1 MELWTEYEGRTID
14 GAFPLT
20 KLIRPEGRSAFFS
33 TSNGVGGPT
42 VIRLIESHF
51 DDEEILAR
59 WRGIQALNHPNL
71 VKLIQFGS
79 VTLDE
84 TSLVYAVMEPVDA
97 NMAEIVAERRLTV
110 QETKQV
116 ATSLA
121 SALEALHTNG
131 FVHEHIEPANVL
143 AVGESIKL
151 RSDCIRET
159 PEGREG
165 SELKRKDAHDFAV
178 VLLQALTQKKT
189 LEEAKRELPP
199 DAPFDAIIRK
209 GISGEWGIPE
219 MVAALRPDTEIRVEA
234 RPVAVRESR
243 TEKVA
248 ETPVELPSYPTNRV
262 RVAEEKSGGIEG
274 RRLVIGVGAMVL
286 LLLIALFMHGR
297 WSKSSGAVQANAVVP
312 AVATEAS
319 DAAPAPVL
327 ETPAAEAGSAGVTP
341 APSAAAAPA
350 AAVPEASV
358 PAPAGVGTGQWRV
371 VAFTYNHEAQ
381 AQQKVESLAAKHP
394 DLRPEVFTP
403 SGHSPFL
410 VVVGGTMSRDEA
422 FAFVRK
428 GRAEGLPHDSYA
440 QNYRR

>member
-51 DDEEILAR
+51 DDEEILVR
-59 WRGIQALNHPNL
+59 WRGMQALNHPNL
-71 VKLIQFGS
+71 VKLIQFGR

-110 QETKQV
+110 QETKQI

-121 SALEALHTNG
+121 SALESLHTNG
-131 FVHEHIEPANVL
+131 FVHEHIEAANVL

-165 SELKRKDAHDFAV
+165 SELKSKDARDFAV

-189 LEEAKRELPP
+189 LEEAKRDLPP
-199 DAPFDAIIRK
+199 DPPLGPVIRK
-209 GISGEWGIPE
+209 GMSGEWGIPQ
-219 MVAALRPDTEIRVEA
+219 MAAALRPDTEIFVEA
-234 RPVAVRESR
+234 QPVAVSKPRG
-243 TEKVA
+243 EKAV
-248 ETPVELPSYPTNRV
+248 ETPVELPKYPTHRV
-262 RVAEEKSGGIEG
+262 HVPVDDNSRGIEG
-274 RRLVIGVGAMVL
+274 RRLAIGLGAIL
-286 LLLIALFMHGR
+286 LLLVVAFFVHGR
-297 WSKSSGAVQANAVVP
+297 WSKSSAAVEANAAVP
-312 AVATEAS
+312 AEATGS
-319 DAAPAPVL
+319 DAAPAPAL
-327 ETPAAEAGSAGVTP
+327 ETPAADAAPVAATP
-341 APSAAAAPA
+341 APVAAPS
-350 AAVPEASV
+350 ASV
-358 PAPAGVGTGQWRV
+358 PAERATEGGTGQWRV
-371 VAFTYNHEAQ
+371 VAFTYNREAQ
-381 AQQKVESLAAKHP
+381 AQQKVESIAAKHP
-394 DLRPEVFTP
+394 DLKPEVFTP
-403 SGHSPFL
+403 NGHAPYL

-422 FAFVRK
+422 VAMVRK
-428 GRAEGLPHDSYA
+428 GRGEGLPHDSYA
-440 QNYRR
+440 QNYRH

>member
-51 DDEEILAR
+51 DDEEILVR

-71 VKLIQFGS
+71 VKLIQFGR

-97 NMAEIVAERRLTV
+97 NMGEILAERRLTV
-110 QETKQV
+110 QETRQV

-143 AVGESIKL
+143 AVGEAIKL

-159 PEGREG
+159 PEGHEG
-165 SELKRKDAHDFAV
+165 RQLKSKDARDFAV

-189 LEEAKRELPP
+189 LEEAKRDLPL
-199 DAPFDAIIRK
+199 DAQFDEIIRK
-209 GISGEWGIPE
+209 GMSGEWGIPE
-219 MVAALRPDTEIRVEA
+219 IVAALRPDTEIRVEA
-234 RPVAVRESR
+234 RPVAVSEPRAEKVVETPAELPTYPTHRVQVPVEEESR
-243 TEKVA
+243 
-248 ETPVELPSYPTNRV
+248 
-262 RVAEEKSGGIEG
+262 GIEG
-274 RRLVIGVGAMVL
+274 RRLAIGVGAML
-286 LLLIALFMHGR
+286 LLLLVAFLVHGR
-297 WSKSSGAVQANAVVP
+297 WSKSSAAVQANAAVP
-312 AVATEAS
+312 AIATEAS
-319 DAAPAPVL
+319 DAAPAPPAL
-327 ETPAAEAGSAGVTP
+327 ETPAGDAAPVVAAPTP
-341 APSAAAAPA
+341 A
-350 AAVPEASV
+350 AVTAVASV
-358 PAPAGVGTGQWRV
+358 PERTAQGSGTGQWRV
-371 VAFTYNHEAQ
+371 VAFTYNGEAL
-381 AQQKVESLAAKHP
+381 AQQKVASIAAKHP

-403 SGHSPFL
+403 NGHAPYL

-422 FAFVRK
+422 FAMVRK
-428 GRAEGLPHDSYA
+428 GRGEGLPHDSYA

>member
-14 GAFPLT
+14 GVFPLT

-33 TSNGVGGPT
+33 TSNGTGGPT

-51 DDEEILAR
+51 DDEEILVR

-71 VKLIQFGS
+71 VKLIQFGR

-97 NMAEIVAERRLTV
+97 NMGEIVSERRLTV

-121 SALEALHTNG
+121 SALDALHTNG
-131 FVHEHIEPANVL
+131 FVHEHIEAANVL

-159 PEGREG
+159 PEGQEG
-165 SELKRKDAHDFAV
+165 SELKRKDAYDFAV

-199 DAPFDAIIRK
+199 DPPLDPVIRK
-209 GISGEWGIPE
+209 GISGEWGIPQ
-219 MVAALRPDTEIRVEA
+219 MAAALRPDTEILVEA
-234 RPVAVRESR
+234 RPVGVREPR
-243 TEKVA
+243 VEKVVEA
-248 ETPVELPSYPTNRV
+248 PVELPKYPTNRV

-274 RRLVIGVGAMVL
+274 RRLLIGGGAMVL
-286 LLLIALFMHGR
+286 LLLIAFFLHGR
-297 WSKSSGAVQANAVVP
+297 WSKSAGAVQANAVVP
-312 AVATEAS
+312 AVATEAN
-319 DAAPAPVL
+319 D
-327 ETPAAEAGSAGVTP
+327 
-341 APSAAAAPA
+341 AAAAPA
-350 AAVPEASV
+350 LEAPAAASAPAPAAAAPEASV
-358 PAPAGVGTGQWRV
+358 PSSAGGGTGQWRV
-371 VAFTYNHEAQ
+371 VAFTYNREAQ
-381 AQQKVESLAAKHP
+381 AQQKVESLRAVHP

-403 SGHSPFL
+403 SGRAPFL
-410 VVVGGTMSRDEA
+410 VVVGGTMSKDEA

>member
-51 DDEEILAR
+51 DDEEILVR

-71 VKLIQFGS
+71 VKLIQFGR
-79 VTLDE
+79 VMLDE

-110 QETKQV
+110 QETRQI

-121 SALEALHTNG
+121 SALESLHTNG

-159 PEGREG
+159 PEGQEG
-165 SELKRKDAHDFAV
+165 SELKQKDAHDFAV
-178 VLLQALTQKKT
+178 VLLRALTQKKT
-189 LEEAKRELPP
+189 LEEAKRELPL
-199 DAPFDAIIRK
+199 DAPFDEMIRK

-219 MVAALRPDTEIRVEA
+219 MVRALRPDTEIRVEA

-243 TEKVA
+243 PEKVA
-248 ETPVELPSYPTNRV
+248 EMPVELPTYSTNRV

-312 AVATEAS
+312 AIATEAS
-319 DAAPAPVL
+319 DAAPAPAL
-327 ETPAAEAGSAGVTP
+327 ETPSAEAGSAGV
-341 APSAAAAPA
+341 AAAAPA
-350 AAVPEASV
+350 TAAPEASV
-358 PAPAGVGTGQWRV
+358 TAPASVGVGQWRV
-371 VAFTYNHEAQ
+371 VAFTYNREAQ
-381 AQQKVESLAAKHP
+381 AQQKVESLRAMHP

-403 SGHSPFL
+403 SGHSPYL

-422 FAFVRK
+422 FAFIRK

>member
-51 DDEEILAR
+51 DDEEILVR

-71 VKLIQFGS
+71 VKLIQFGR

-97 NMAEIVAERRLTV
+97 NMAEIVAERRMTV
-110 QETKQV
+110 QETRQV

-121 SALEALHTNG
+121 SALDSLHTNG

-143 AVGESIKL
+143 AVGEAIKL

-159 PEGREG
+159 PEGQEG
-165 SELKRKDAHDFAV
+165 RELKSKDARDFAV

-189 LEEAKRELPP
+189 LEEVKRDRPLE
-199 DAPFDAIIRK
+199 APFDEIVQK
-209 GISGEWGIPE
+209 GMSGEWGIPE
-219 MVAALRPDTEIRVEA
+219 IVAALRPDTEIRVEA
-234 RPVAVRESR
+234 RPVAVSEPKA
-243 TEKVA
+243 EKVV
-248 ETPVELPSYPTNRV
+248 ETPAELPTYPTQRV
-262 RVAEEKSGGIEG
+262 QVPVEEKSGGIEG
-274 RRLVIGVGAMVL
+274 RRLAIGVGAML
-286 LLLIALFMHGR
+286 LLLLVAFFVHGR
-297 WSKSSGAVQANAVVP
+297 WSKSSAAVEANAAVP
-312 AVATEAS
+312 AIATEPS
-319 DAAPAPVL
+319 DAAPAPPVL
-327 ETPAAEAGSAGVTP
+327 ETPAAD
-341 APSAAAAPA
+341 AAPA
-350 AAVPEASV
+350 VAAPAPVAVTPPASV
-358 PAPAGVGTGQWRV
+358 PERTTQGGGAGQWRV
-371 VAFTYNHEAQ
+371 VAFTYNGEAL
-381 AQQKVESLAAKHP
+381 AQQKVASIAAKHP

-403 SGHSPFL
+403 SGHAPYL

-422 FAFVRK
+422 FAMVRK
-428 GRAEGLPHDSYA
+428 GRGEGLPHDSYA

>member
-51 DDEEILAR
+51 DDEEILVR

-71 VKLIQFGS
+71 VKLIQFGR

-110 QETKQV
+110 QETKQI

-121 SALEALHTNG
+121 SALESLHTNG
-131 FVHEHIEPANVL
+131 FVHEHIEAANVL

-165 SELKRKDAHDFAV
+165 SELKSKDARDFAV

-189 LEEAKRELPP
+189 LEEAKRDLPP
-199 DAPFDAIIRK
+199 DPPLGPVIRK
-209 GISGEWGIPE
+209 GMSGEWGIPQ
-219 MVAALRPDTEIRVEA
+219 MAAALRPDTEIFVEA
-234 RPVAVRESR
+234 QPVGVSKPRGEKAV
-243 TEKVA
+243 
-248 ETPVELPSYPTNRV
+248 ETPVELPKYPTHRV
-262 RVAEEKSGGIEG
+262 HVPVKDDSRGIEG
-274 RRLVIGVGAMVL
+274 RRLAIGLGAIL
-286 LLLIALFMHGR
+286 LLLVVAFFVHGR
-297 WSKSSGAVQANAVVP
+297 WSKSSAAVQANAAVP
-312 AVATEAS
+312 AEATGS
-319 DAAPAPVL
+319 DAAPAPAL
-327 ETPAAEAGSAGVTP
+327 ETPAADAAPVAATP
-341 APSAAAAPA
+341 APVAAPS
-350 AAVPEASV
+350 ASV
-358 PAPAGVGTGQWRV
+358 PAERATEGGTGQWRV
-371 VAFTYNHEAQ
+371 VAFTYNREAQ
-381 AQQKVESLAAKHP
+381 AQQKVESIAAKHP
-394 DLRPEVFTP
+394 DLKPEVFTP
-403 SGHSPFL
+403 NGHAPYL

-422 FAFVRK
+422 VAMVRK
-428 GRAEGLPHDSYA
+428 GRGEGLPHDSYA
-440 QNYRR
+440 QNYRH

>member
-33 TSNGVGGPT
+33 TSNGTGGPT

-51 DDEEILAR
+51 DDEEILVR

-71 VKLIQFGS
+71 VKLIQFGR
-79 VTLDE
+79 VMLDE

-97 NMAEIVAERRLTV
+97 NMAEILSERRLTV
-110 QETKQV
+110 QETKQI

-131 FVHEHIEPANVL
+131 FVHEHLEPANVL

-165 SELKRKDAHDFAV
+165 SELKRKDAYDFAV

-199 DAPFDAIIRK
+199 DPPLDPVIRK

-219 MVAALRPDTEIRVEA
+219 MAAALRPDTEIRVEA
-234 RPVAVRESR
+234 RPVAVSQPRA
-243 TEKVA
+243 EKVA
-248 ETPVELPSYPTNRV
+248 ETPVELPTYPTNRV
-262 RVAEEKSGGIEG
+262 RVAEEKQGGIEG
-274 RRLVIGVGAMVL
+274 RRLVIGGGAMLL
-286 LLLIALFMHGR
+286 LLLIALFLHGR
-297 WSKSSGAVQANAVVP
+297 WSKSAGAVQANAVVP
-312 AVATEAS
+312 AVATEA
-319 DAAPAPVL
+319 APAPDL
-327 ETPAAEAGSAGVTP
+327 E
-341 APSAAAAPA
+341 APA
-350 AAVPEASV
+350 ASAPAVSTPAVSVPEAS
-358 PAPAGVGTGQWRV
+358 APASAGGGTGQWRV
-371 VAFTYNHEAQ
+371 VAFTYNREAQ
-381 AQQKVESLAAKHP
+381 AQQKVESLKTVHP

-403 SGHSPFL
+403 SGRAPYL

>member
-33 TSNGVGGPT
+33 TSNGTGGPT

-51 DDEEILAR
+51 DDEEILVR

-71 VKLIQFGS
+71 VKLIQFGR

-97 NMAEIVAERRLTV
+97 NMGEIVSERRLTE
-110 QETKQV
+110 QEAKQV

-121 SALEALHTNG
+121 SALDALHTNG
-131 FVHEHIEPANVL
+131 FVHEHIEAANVL

-199 DAPFDAIIRK
+199 DPPLDPVIRK

-219 MVAALRPDTEIRVEA
+219 MAAALRPDTEIRVEA
-234 RPVAVRESR
+234 RPVAVSQPRA
-243 TEKVA
+243 EKVM
-248 ETPVELPSYPTNRV
+248 ETTPVELPAYPTNRV
-262 RVAEEKSGGIEG
+262 RVAEEKLGGVER
-274 RRLVIGVGAMVL
+274 RRLAIGGGAMVL
-286 LLLIALFMHGR
+286 LLLIAFFLHGR
-297 WSKSSGAVQANAVVP
+297 WSKSAGAVQANAVVP
-312 AVATEAS
+312 AVATES
-319 DAAPAPVL
+319 TEAAPAPAL
-327 ETPAAEAGSAGVTP
+327 EAPADAP
-341 APSAAAAPA
+341 AVSAPA
-350 AAVPEASV
+350 AAPEASV
-358 PAPAGVGTGQWRV
+358 SAPAGAGTGQWRV
-371 VAFTYNHEAQ
+371 VAFTYNREAQ
-381 AQQKVESLAAKHP
+381 AQQKVEALAAKHP

-403 SGHSPFL
+403 SGRAPYL

-440 QNYRR
+440 QNYRP